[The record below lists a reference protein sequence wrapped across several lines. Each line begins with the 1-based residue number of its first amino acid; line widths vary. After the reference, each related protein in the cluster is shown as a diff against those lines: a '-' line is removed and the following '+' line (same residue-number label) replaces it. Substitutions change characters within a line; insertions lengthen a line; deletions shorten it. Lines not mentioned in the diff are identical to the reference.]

1 MVSDDGIRGE
11 QEVEYTFQVLGP
23 LLLRVNG
30 KNCTPSASKVR
41 QVLALMLFRANQVVS
56 LDALIE
62 ELWGGR
68 PPRTAATIVQTY
80 IYQLRKIVARYSDVA
95 TANAT
100 IRTAPPGYVLCVPT
114 DRLDCRQFEDAVR
127 RAQESLDQGQARLAV
142 CQLSQAL
149 DMWNGAVLVNA
160 EHGPLLQREV
170 AHLEERRML
179 ALELRLRAN
188 MQLGRH
194 REIVAELKSLVAA
207 HPFNEW
213 LHGQLMIALHRS
225 GRRREALAAYQALRK
240 LLDDELG
247 LEPSAD
253 LRRIQQELLTADVA
267 DIAGG
272 HGRLTLE
279 PVPMPAAG

>member
-1 MVSDDGIRGE
+1 MVEVDAIPGE
-11 QEVEYTFQVLGP
+11 CDVAYDFRVLGP
-23 LLLRVNG
+23 LILRINE
-30 KNCTPSASKVR
+30 KTCTPSAAKVR
-41 QVLALMLFRANQVVS
+41 QVLALCLFRANQVVS

-62 ELWGGR
+62 ELWGDR

-80 IYQLRKIVARYSDVA
+80 IYQLRKIFSRHSDVA
-95 TANAT
+95 TASAA

-114 DRLDCRQFEDAVR
+114 DRLDARQFEAAVGR
-127 RAQESLDQGQARLAV
+127 GQALLEQGQARLAEAA
-142 CQLSQAL
+142 LSQAL
-149 DMWNGAVLVNA
+149 AMWNGAVLVNT
-160 EHGPLLQREV
+160 EHGPLLEREV
-170 AHLEERRML
+170 AHLEERRIL

-213 LHGQLMIALHRS
+213 LHGQLMIALYRS
-225 GRRREALAAYQALRK
+225 GRRGEALAAYQSARK

-253 LRRIQQELLTADVA
+253 LRRIHQELLTADVA
-267 DIAGG
+267 GLAD
-272 HGRLTLE
+272 RLTPE